1 MTEAVIRCVH
11 RQLAERTHEFVL
23 MEASIPAI
31 AEVFDTVDQIMREVP
46 YPHNIDFLVDSQV
59 GVQPIG
65 YCFARI
71 REMAKKYPKREPSR
85 MAFILNPHNPF
96 IRMFDIFMRQ
106 FGPVRFFNPDQ
117 RDEAIA
123 WLLSR

>member
-23 MEASIPAI
+23 VETSIPAV
-31 AEVFDTVDQIMREVP
+31 ADLFDTVDQIMCQTP
-46 YPHNIDFLVDSQV
+46 YPYTIYLLIDSSI

-65 YCFARI
+65 YCLTRI
-71 REMAKKYPKREPSR
+71 RQLARKYPKREPGR
-85 MAFILNPHNPF
+85 IAFVFDPDNPF
-96 IRMFDIFMRQ
+96 VRIFDILMRQ
-106 FGPVRFFNPDQ
+106 FGAVRFFNPNQ
-117 RDEAIA
+117 RSEAIA